1 MRLKVNYETKNE
13 RDKKKKGKDDEFTR
27 QKVIFII

>member
-13 RDKKKKGKDDEFTR
+13 RDTKKKGKEDEFTR
-27 QKVIFII
+27 QKVIVVI